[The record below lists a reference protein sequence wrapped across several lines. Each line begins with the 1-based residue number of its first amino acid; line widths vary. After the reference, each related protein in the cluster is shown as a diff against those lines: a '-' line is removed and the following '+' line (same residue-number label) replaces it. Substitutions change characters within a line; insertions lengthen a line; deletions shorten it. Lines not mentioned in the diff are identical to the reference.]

1 MAYLTEFG
9 LKKSTLIDQITNFW
23 DVVKTG
29 FEKRRMYRRTIQELN
44 SLSTCELYD
53 LGIHL
58 SMIRQI
64 ALEATD
70 KA

>member
-9 LKKSTLIDQITNFW
+9 LKKSTLIDQITDFW

-29 FEKRRMYRRTIQELN
+29 FEKRRVYRRTIQELS
-44 SLSTCELYD
+44 SLSTRELSD
-53 LGIHL
+53 LGIHR

-64 ALEATD
+64 ALEASD
-70 KA
+70 KV

>member
-1 MAYLTEFG
+1 MAYLTELG

-29 FEKRRMYRRTIQELN
+29 FEKRRMYRRTIQELS
-44 SLSTCELYD
+44 SLSTRELSD
-53 LGIHL
+53 LGIHR

-70 KA
+70 KV

>member
-1 MAYLTEFG
+1 MTYLTEFG
-9 LKKSTLIDQITNFW
+9 LKKSTLIDQITDLW

-29 FEKRRMYRRTIQELN
+29 FEKRRMYRRTIQELS
-44 SLSTCELYD
+44 SLSTRELSD
-53 LGIHL
+53 LGIHR

-70 KA
+70 EV

>member
-29 FEKRRMYRRTIQELN
+29 FKKRRVYRRTIQELS
-44 SLSTCELYD
+44 SLSTRELSD
-53 LGIHL
+53 LGIHR

-64 ALEATD
+64 ALEAND
-70 KA
+70 KV

>member
-9 LKKSTLIDQITNFW
+9 LKKSTLIDQITDFW

-29 FEKRRMYRRTIQELN
+29 FEKRRMYRRTIQELS
-44 SLSTCELYD
+44 SLSTRELSD
-53 LGIHL
+53 LGIHR
-58 SMIRQI
+58 SMIGQI

>member
-29 FEKRRMYRRTIQELN
+29 FEKRRMYRRTIQELS
-44 SLSTCELYD
+44 SLSTRELSD
-53 LGIHL
+53 LGIHR

>member
-29 FEKRRMYRRTIQELN
+29 FEKRRMYRRTIQELS
-44 SLSTCELYD
+44 SLSTRELSD
-53 LGIHL
+53 LGIHR

-64 ALEATD
+64 ALEASD
-70 KA
+70 KV